1 MYNYS
6 YGMKIYVKS
15 IKSKKISLTP
25 GMKEEINEL
34 KKIRHPNLIQFVGI
48 YYDLNEIKIATGN
61 KLNYHNNNNKI
72 NKN

>member
-48 YYDLNEIKIATGN
+48 YYD
-61 KLNYHNNNNKI
+61 
-72 NKN
+72 